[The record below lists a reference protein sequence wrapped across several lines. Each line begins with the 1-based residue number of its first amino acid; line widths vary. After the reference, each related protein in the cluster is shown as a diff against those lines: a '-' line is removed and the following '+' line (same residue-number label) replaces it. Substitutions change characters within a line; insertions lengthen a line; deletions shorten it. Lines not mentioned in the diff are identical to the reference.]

1 MIPNG
6 EIKNGEEEQF
16 WQETRN
22 FQDAKR
28 DFEYKYLSRQLQL
41 YGGNIS
47 KTAQALGLQQ
57 SNLSRKLGELGI
69 R

>member
-16 WQETRN
+16 WQKTRN